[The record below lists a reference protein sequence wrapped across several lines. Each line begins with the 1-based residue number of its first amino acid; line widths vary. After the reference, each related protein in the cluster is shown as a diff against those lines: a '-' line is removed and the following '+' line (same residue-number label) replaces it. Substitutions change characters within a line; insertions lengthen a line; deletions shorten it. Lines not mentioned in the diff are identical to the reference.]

1 MTGKSKFMLH
11 VHPNLQGYSI
21 LHVEVLDEELGNV
34 IVVPLDDYG
43 TRCMASNG
51 MYSVRCVPEWWLFDT
66 REDAKEALENLLL
79 GILKSVQSH
88 KKFMLGSGPVSF
100 YDKNDALSYESYK
113 NRTKRRTSNDR

>member
-1 MTGKSKFMLH
+1 MNKHKFMLH
-11 VHPNLQGYSI
+11 AHPNLQGYSI

-43 TRCMASNG
+43 TRCMTSSG
-51 MYSVRCVPEWWLFDT
+51 MYSVKCVPEWWLFDT

-79 GILKSVQSH
+79 GILKDVQSH

-100 YDKNDALSYESYK
+100 YDKNDTLSYESYK
-113 NRTKRRTSNDR
+113 ARTKRKTTNDR